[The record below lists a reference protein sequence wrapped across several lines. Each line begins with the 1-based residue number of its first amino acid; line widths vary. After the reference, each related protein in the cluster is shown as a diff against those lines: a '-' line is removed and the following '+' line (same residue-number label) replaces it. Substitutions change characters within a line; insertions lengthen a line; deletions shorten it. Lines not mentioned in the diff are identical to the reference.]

1 MQRWSLRWQSYTIL
15 NIYCFKYFSSDNF
28 PFNRKILF
36 YSHGGKLRKVD
47 LKINEK
53 KLKKRWTRN
62 FEYIDKRSLFLPFF
76 FSLSSNSIDVKLITA
91 LARRRVCHYLY
102 SISWSNM
109 KSIDRTV
116 ITTSENEFKRS
127 LLQIKKKNEEIHTH
141 AHKNII
147 LLSNSLEHL
156 EKKTKRFSL
165 PPPTRISIISRSSLL
180 DFFSFFPSS
189 SWNIT
194 RGQFAQFQCD
204 EYFILQNSFFFL
216 QNVAGEK
223 DATSIFPWDEEGRRD
238 QLLLM
243 IVLARACV
251 CARNKW
257 LASASRSR
265 RRRVTPVCRYTRWA
279 DYVERRTGE
288 MEEAA
293 T

>member
-1 MQRWSLRWQSYTIL
+1 MT
-15 NIYCFKYFSSDNF
+15 KY
-28 PFNRKILF
+28 
-36 YSHGGKLRKVD
+36 
-47 LKINEK
+47 
-53 KLKKRWTRN
+53 
-62 FEYIDKRSLFLPFF
+62 
-76 FSLSSNSIDVKLITA
+76 
-91 LARRRVCHYLY
+91 
-102 SISWSNM
+102 
-109 KSIDRTV
+109 
-116 ITTSENEFKRS
+116 
-127 LLQIKKKNEEIHTH
+127 TH

-147 LLSNSLEHL
+147 MLSNSLEHL

-194 RGQFAQFQCD
+194 RGQFAQFRIMWWI
-204 EYFILQNSFFFL
+204 FHIAKFFFL
-216 QNVAGEK
+216 LFYKRKNVAREK

-265 RRRVTPVCRYTRWA
+265 RRRVTPVCIDIR
-279 DYVERRTGE
+279 VERITLKRRTGE

>member
-1 MQRWSLRWQSYTIL
+1 MQRSLRRQSYTIL
-15 NIYCFKYFSSDNF
+15 NIYCLKYFSSDNF
-28 PFNRKILF
+28 PFNRKILL

-76 FSLSSNSIDVKLITA
+76 FPLSSNSIDVKLITA

-194 RGQFAQFQCD
+194 RDNSHNSNVMNISYCK
-204 EYFILQNSFFFL
+204 ILFFFYKTWR
-216 QNVAGEK
+216 EK
-223 DATSIFPWDEEGRRD
+223 RTRRVFFRGTKRGDAINYCWWSCWLERACARATSDSPVRVDRGEE
-238 QLLLM
+238 
-243 IVLARACV
+243 
-251 CARNKW
+251 
-257 LASASRSR
+257 
-265 RRRVTPVCRYTRWA
+265 
-279 DYVERRTGE
+279 E
-288 MEEAA
+288 
-293 T
+293 